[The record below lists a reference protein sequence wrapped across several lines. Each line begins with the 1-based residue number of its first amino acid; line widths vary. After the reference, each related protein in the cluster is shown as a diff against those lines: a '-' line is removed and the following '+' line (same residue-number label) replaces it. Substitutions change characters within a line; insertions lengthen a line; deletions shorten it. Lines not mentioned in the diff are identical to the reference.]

1 MKKLKKLLGIL
12 ITISIAAMSAGCAK
26 NNSTA
31 DTKTSSNISESLE
44 NSTVSLSNIETSEYF
59 SEFDL
64 NTDYNDI
71 TAKITLNDDKTEIDG
86 KGAEYQDNKISITS
100 GGTFLLSGS
109 LTDGQIYVNAADE
122 NVRLIFDGVN
132 ISNSSSS
139 PVFVEDV
146 KNVSVTLTEN
156 SENILTDSENYVFS
170 NTEENEPDAV
180 IFSKDD
186 LSINGSGNL
195 TINANY
201 NEGITTK
208 NDLRIAGGNI
218 TITSV
223 GNAVKGKD
231 SVAVRN
237 ASLNITSGEDGIKS
251 SNIEETDKG
260 YIYLESGTFNI
271 TAQNDAIAAEN
282 NLTVIDGEYNIK
294 TGDGA
299 DSVTTTKQQMPDGNF
314 QKPEMPDN
322 TNGEI
327 EMPQMPEGD
336 FERPEMPTNE
346 NGEMEMPQMPEGDFE
361 KPEMPTNENGEI
373 EMPKFRD
380 DGFERPEMPI
390 NENGEIEMPEGGF
403 KRFDIQNDENQSL
416 QTSDE
421 ETISQKGFKSNSA
434 ITING
439 GKITADCTDDSVHA
453 GGDIQISGGE
463 INLKSGDDG
472 IHSDSNVNIKSGNIN
487 IGKSYEGIE
496 GIEINIDGGDINI
509 TSSDDGL
516 NASNAAVNSSD
527 PMASSPDCNI
537 NINGGTLY
545 INADGDGIDSNG
557 SMTIND
563 GKVIVDGSESGG
575 DSPLDT
581 GIDII
586 INGGTLIAVGSSGML
601 ETPSSDSKQ
610 NTIVTALDTTKSSDN
625 SIYLTDENGNEI
637 LSHSPV
643 KNYSAIII
651 SSPDIETGKEYN
663 LTTGTELVEKVSI
676 SDVITTI
683 GSIAENHFG
692 GRGNNGGMP
701 NGNEFEPRFNDKT
714 SNENAQSQVNNL

>member
-1 MKKLKKLLGIL
+1 MKKLKRLLGIL
-12 ITISIAAMSAGCAK
+12 IAISFASLSTGCEEKSDSSVLEGSDNSA
-26 NNSTA
+26 
-31 DTKTSSNISESLE
+31 EL
-44 NSTVSLSNIETSEYF
+44 LSNIETSEYF

-71 TAKITLNDDKTEIDG
+71 TAQITLSDNETEISG
-86 KGAEYQDNKISITS
+86 SGAEFKDNKVSVTS
-100 GGTFLLSGS
+100 GGTFLFSGS

-122 NVRLIFDGVN
+122 NVHLVFDSVS
-132 ISNSSSS
+132 ITNSTSS
-139 PVFVEDV
+139 PVFIEDV
-146 KNVSVTLTEN
+146 KNVSVTLTDG
-156 SENILTDSENYVFS
+156 SQNILTDSENYVFS
-170 NTEENEPDAV
+170 DTEENEPDSV

-186 LSINGSGNL
+186 LSINGNGSL

-201 NEGITTK
+201 NEGITSK
-208 NDLRIAGGNI
+208 NDLRIAGGDI
-218 TITSV
+218 TITSA

-231 SVAVRN
+231 SVAIK
-237 ASLNITSGEDGIKS
+237 STSINITSGKDGIKA
-251 SNIEETDKG
+251 SNSEETDKG

-271 TAQNDAIAAEN
+271 TAQNDAIQAEKY
-282 NLTVIDGEYNIK
+282 LTVNDGEYNLK
-294 TGDGA
+294 TGDGS
-299 DSVTTTKQQMPDGNF
+299 DSVNTDSHQML
-314 QKPEMPDN
+314 QKP
-322 TNGEI
+322 NGENGDFVK
-327 EMPQMPEGD
+327 PQMPTDENGD
-336 FERPEMPTNE
+336 FERPQMP
-346 NGEMEMPQMPEGDFE
+346 NGESGDFERPQMPDGENGNFERPQMPNDENGDFE
-361 KPEMPTNENGEI
+361 RPQMPNGE
-373 EMPKFRD
+373 
-380 DGFERPEMPI
+380 
-390 NENGEIEMPEGGF
+390 NEAT
-403 KRFDIQNDENQSL
+403 

-421 ETISQKGFKSNSA
+421 ETESQKGFKSASV

-439 GKITADCTDDSVHA
+439 GTIKADCSDDSIHA
-453 GGDIQISGGE
+453 GSSIE
-463 INLKSGDDG
+463 INGGTIDLSTGDDG
-472 IHSDSNVNIKSGNIN
+472 IHSDETVNIKNGNITIN
-487 IGKSYEGIE
+487 KSYEGIE

-509 TSSDDGL
+509 HSSDDGL

-537 NINGGTLY
+537 NINGGNLY
-545 INADGDGIDSNG
+545 VNADGDGIDSNG
-557 SMTIND
+557 TMTIND
-563 GKVIVDGSESGG
+563 GNVIVDGSESGG
-575 DSPLDT
+575 DSPLDS
-581 GIDII
+581 GINII
-586 INGGTLIAVGSSGML
+586 INGGTLVAVGSSGML

-701 NGNEFEPRFNDKT
+701 NGNEFDPRMKEQNLNDDT
-714 SNENAQSQVNNL
+714 QSEV